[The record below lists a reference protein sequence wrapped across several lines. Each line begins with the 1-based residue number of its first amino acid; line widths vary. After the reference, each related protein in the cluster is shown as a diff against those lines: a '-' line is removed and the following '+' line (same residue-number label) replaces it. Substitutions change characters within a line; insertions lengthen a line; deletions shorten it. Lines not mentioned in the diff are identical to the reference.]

1 MKFSKNKILRNKK
14 KNPLSFHMQ
23 GVLSNSKTNKEQR
36 K

>member
-14 KNPLSFHMQ
+14 NPFNFHMQ